1 MLKSAGFP
9 AQFVVDQGRAGQQ
22 NLRQQW
28 GDWCNIKG
36 AGFGTRPTTSTG
48 NPLIDAIIWV
58 KPGGESDGTSNSSSP
73 RYDSTCSLVRF
84 TPLCERKRVCSL
96 LWCSPTRRSP
106 HPRLEPGSRRT
117 SRPLCRRPTRRCEGK
132 RDGVRS
138 CSRSVLYLVQNL
150 GVSFVLLSIMVR
162 TACAGVARLVVEDEN
177 ALSCAHS
184 LCQAAQATPTSYEYS
199 PIVPEA
205 IRNVRA
211 RSTCMGK
218 VEIIFCEGL
227 LDSAGKHRIHG
238 GLIQTGHTVRI

>member
-1 MLKSAGFP
+1 MHRLTGLHRRRELQRPHRRLPRPDHPGQPQLRRVALHQRKSASLPIHIHDTHCARIQALGPMLKSAGFP

-73 RYDSTCSLVRF
+73 RYDSTCSLVRSA
-84 TPLCERKRVCSL
+84 PLCEGGHVCLL

-106 HPRLEPGSRRT
+106 HPRLVPGSRRT
-117 SRPLCRRPTRRCEGK
+117 SKPLCRRPTRRCEGK

-150 GVSFVLLSIMVR
+150 GVSLSF
-162 TACAGVARLVVEDEN
+162 CS
-177 ALSCAHS
+177 LS
-184 LCQAAQATPTSYEYS
+184 
-199 PIVPEA
+199 
-205 IRNVRA
+205 
-211 RSTCMGK
+211 
-218 VEIIFCEGL
+218 
-227 LDSAGKHRIHG
+227 
-238 GLIQTGHTVRI
+238 